1 MSNYSGF
8 TVNYSGGYQ
17 PFQWGSSNSS
27 QPINPL
33 TSLVTQYLSNNQSQV
48 QTPLSNQYFAS
59 QLSNSNTSTS
69 PVSTNN
75 NSNTPSL
82 AEGFSNAMGM
92 LNNAGQLAT
101 GVGNLIMGFSNFKQQ
116 KEYNKQALANA
127 KMQNEA
133 MRFELDNRK
142 SEIARLN
149 RIRTNVNKAV
159 NQGSTIKTSY

>member
-17 PFQWGSSNSS
+17 PLQWGSSNTS

-33 TSLVTQYLSNNQSQV
+33 TSLVTQYLSNNQAQV
-48 QTPLSNQYFAS
+48 QTPISDQYFKN
-59 QLSNSNTSTS
+59 QLSNSNTTTS
-69 PVSTNN
+69 PVSTDNN
-75 NSNTPSL
+75 NTPSL
-82 AEGFSNAMGM
+82 SENFSNAMGM

-149 RIRTNVNKAV
+149 RIRTNVNRAV
-159 NQGSTIKTSY
+159 NQGSSIKTSY

>member
-17 PFQWGSSNSS
+17 PLQWGSSNTS

-33 TSLVTQYLSNNQSQV
+33 TSLVTQYLSNNQAQV
-48 QTPLSNQYFAS
+48 QTPISDQYFKN
-59 QLSNSNTSTS
+59 QLSNSNTTTS
-69 PVSTNN
+69 PVSTDNN
-75 NSNTPSL
+75 NTPSL
-82 AEGFSNAMGM
+82 SENFSNAMGM

-159 NQGSTIKTSY
+159 NQGSSIKTSY

>member
-17 PFQWGSSNSS
+17 PLQWGSSNTS

-33 TSLVTQYLSNNQSQV
+33 TSLVTQYLSNNQAQV
-48 QTPLSNQYFAS
+48 QTPISDQYFKN
-59 QLSNSNTSTS
+59 QLSNSNTTTS
-69 PVSTNN
+69 PVSTDNN
-75 NSNTPSL
+75 NTPSL
-82 AEGFSNAMGM
+82 SEKFSNAMGM

-149 RIRTNVNKAV
+149 RIRTNVNRAV
-159 NQGSTIKTSY
+159 NQGSSIKTSY

>member
-17 PFQWGSSNSS
+17 PLQWGSSNTS

-33 TSLVTQYLSNNQSQV
+33 TSLVTQYLSNNQAQV
-48 QTPLSNQYFAS
+48 QTPISDQYFKN
-59 QLSNSNTSTS
+59 QLSNSNTTTS
-69 PVSTNN
+69 PVSTDNN
-75 NSNTPSL
+75 NAPSL
-82 AEGFSNAMGM
+82 SENFSNAMGM

-149 RIRTNVNKAV
+149 RIRTNVNRAV
-159 NQGSTIKTSY
+159 NQGSSIKTSY